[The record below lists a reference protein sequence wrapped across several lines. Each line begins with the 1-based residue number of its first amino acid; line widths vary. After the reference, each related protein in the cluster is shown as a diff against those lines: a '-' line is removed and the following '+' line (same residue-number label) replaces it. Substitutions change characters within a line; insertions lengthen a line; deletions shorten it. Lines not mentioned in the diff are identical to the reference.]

1 MLMRRPTDAAGIK
14 ATMVE
19 YGLIASK
26 SSEVLMG
33 IMGNVQGLWE
43 AIPFGPPV
51 AVGAGIAAAVYLI
64 FRKR

>member
-1 MLMRRPTDAAGIK
+1 
-14 ATMVE
+14 MVE

-33 IMGNVQGLWE
+33 IIGQVQGLWE

>member
-1 MLMRRPTDAAGIK
+1 
-14 ATMVE
+14 MVE

-33 IMGNVQGLWE
+33 IVGQLQGLWDS
-43 AIPFGPPV
+43 IPFGSPV
-51 AVGAGIAAAVYLI
+51 AVGAGIAAAIYLI

>member
-1 MLMRRPTDAAGIK
+1 
-14 ATMVE
+14 MVE

-33 IMGNVQGLWE
+33 IIGQLQGLWE
-43 AIPFGPPV
+43 AIPFGSPG
-51 AVGAGIAAAVYLI
+51 AVGVGLAAAIYLI